1 MKYHPVNVVDEH
13 ADYKSELYAPM
24 MRHGV
29 HPKRW
34 HQVIDDHM
42 RKYRANYK
50 GCLVRNEKIFFS
62 NIIAVIGV
70 EKFNTVPSWLEKGVK
85 LSDSNIKLPGTR
97 LCIRETKWTN
107 PVLKQLHLELKSE
120 LIIFSYQN

>member
-34 HQVIDDHM
+34 HQVIDDHNA
-42 RKYRANYK
+42 KYRANYK
-50 GCLVRNEKIFFS
+50 GCIF
-62 NIIAVIGV
+62 
-70 EKFNTVPSWLEKGVK
+70 T
-85 LSDSNIKLPGTR
+85 LSSIFTLITFLSK
-97 LCIRETKWTN
+97 
-107 PVLKQLHLELKSE
+107 VLRSITL
-120 LIIFSYQN
+120 YQVG